1 MGEGAGGG
9 EMEII
14 DSHTHWGPSVTMGI
28 EVTTEELLRQAE
40 QCNVSRIVI
49 FPFPSMALADEK
61 INERLLDEAN
71 RVNPVRNSSR
81 CDSKPSGALNPAG
94 IILKSNPA
102 AEQRGIISN
111 GVKKFIPYYYIPES
125 MKPIPDKGFY
135 GGKWHWMRG
144 VQDCSSNYEAL
155 EDPKL
160 GKFIE
165 ASERIDLPIVFEEE
179 LRFTETFIR
188 KTKNLKIII
197 PHLGMLG
204 GNPIDFLNTFRA
216 RENVYFDTALASP
229 DTVMN
234 FIEKIGYERILFG
247 SDIPFGTMKW
257 ELEKIL
263 FLPIGDDKKEWILS
277 KNLRRLI
284 GLSFS

>member
-1 MGEGAGGG
+1 
-9 EMEII
+9 MEII
-14 DSHTHWGPSVTMGI
+14 DSHTHWGPSVSMGT

-40 QCNVSRIVI
+40 QSNVSRIVI
-49 FPFPSMALADEK
+49 FPFPSMALADEG
-61 INERLLDEAN
+61 INERLLNEAN
-71 RVNPVRNSSR
+71 R
-81 CDSKPSGALNPAG
+81 
-94 IILKSNPA
+94 
-102 AEQRGIISN
+102 
-111 GVKKFIPYYYIPES
+111 VKKFIPYYYIPET
-125 MKPIPDKGFY
+125 MKPIPDKKEFY

-144 VQDCSSNYEAL
+144 VQDSSSNYQAL

-160 GKFIE
+160 GEFIE

-179 LRFTETFIR
+179 LAFTEAFVR

-204 GNPIDFLNTFRA
+204 GNPMDFLHTFKA

-229 DTVMN
+229 NTMIS
-234 FIEKIGYERILFG
+234 FIEKIGHERILFG

-263 FLPIGDDKKEWILS
+263 SLPISDDKKEWILS